1 MIDHVFIVCFHSNRS
16 EDEDMMASLRMSTAS
31 NVSTSSSSSSL
42 SSASKS
48 PKRNLSSTVIG
59 KKNLFENNSMQ
70 QKVADKM
77 ASKSIQTTPTL
88 GRVAQIVRASV
99 NNEMANGGGGGCEWP
114 PSTTAADSTQRAEC
128 KYFRNIVGNTADKA
142 KLLSQHNDLNVQINR
157 SSPIKSVK
165 LLNNLN
171 ALKLK

>member
-1 MIDHVFIVCFHSNRS
+1 MP
-16 EDEDMMASLRMSTAS
+16 EK
-31 NVSTSSSSSSL
+31 L
-42 SSASKS
+42 S
-48 PKRNLSSTVIG
+48 
-59 KKNLFENNSMQ
+59 
-70 QKVADKM
+70 

-88 GRVAQIVRASV
+88 GRVI
-99 NNEMANGGGGGCEWP
+99 NGEWP
-114 PSTTAADSTQRAEC
+114 PSSIANDSTQQRAES

-142 KLLSQHNDLNVQINR
+142 KMLSQHNDLNVQINR